1 MPGPVFLLQIVTPEG
16 EVARFPGGGLLER
29 NLIDAIAM
37 ETAKRLRW
45 IHTKAGVEKAVREA
59 TAEAILALKR
69 ETVGIVMR

>member
-1 MPGPVFLLQIVTPEG
+1 VPGPVFLLQIVSPEG

-29 NLIDAIAM
+29 NLIDDIVM
-37 ETAKRLRW
+37 LTSRRLSWWNTKRS
-45 IHTKAGVEKAVREA
+45 VEQAVRDA

>member
-1 MPGPVFLLQIVTPEG
+1 MPGPVFLLQIVSPEG

-29 NLIDAIAM
+29 NLIDDIVM
-37 ETAKRLRW
+37 LTSRRLSWWNTKRS
-45 IHTKAGVEKAVREA
+45 VEQAVRDA

>member
-29 NLIDAIAM
+29 NLIDDIVM
-37 ETAKRLRW
+37 LTAKRLSWMNSKRS
-45 IHTKAGVEKAVREA
+45 VEQAVREA

>member
-29 NLIDAIAM
+29 NLIDAIVAGTGSRM
-37 ETAKRLRW
+37 KWMNTRS
-45 IHTKAGVEKAVREA
+45 GVEKAVREA

>member
-1 MPGPVFLLQIVTPEG
+1 LLQIVSPEG

-29 NLIDAIAM
+29 NLIDDIVM
-37 ETAKRLRW
+37 LTSRRLSWWNTKRS
-45 IHTKAGVEKAVREA
+45 VEQAVRDA